1 MLHRQSVDEVL
12 GVLALA
18 RVKFLQD
25 RQRAWEI
32 SGGTDLALV
41 AGMSQPAISVLVVD
55 DDEGMPLMIQ
65 RILGRHG
72 CDVRIAHTL
81 GEGRAR
87 LREARADF
95 LIADFLLPDGTG
107 PELVRW
113 ALAEKLSRT
122 AFCIT
127 AAANCNNVVEA
138 MRAGCADVL
147 EKPIDMRRITDLIS
161 AYRQN
166 AEGDLGAWR
175 MKYAPEVIGED
186 RALLQALRVVRRVAE
201 TESTVLITGP
211 SGCGKE
217 EIARSV
223 HRASARHDHPFV
235 ALNCAAI
242 PENLIEAELFGHSRG
257 AFTGAA
263 NAREGRIAAAAGGTL
278 FLDEIGDMPL
288 AAQAK
293 LLRVLQDRTMTPVG
307 ADRPVQINVRVVAAT
322 NKDLDAEVAAGR
334 FRLDL
339 LYRLNVINIE
349 LPSLSDRSGDIMAI
363 ANHLLKRV
371 SKTPMTF
378 DADVVEM
385 LTSHAWPGNV
395 RELANTIERAVV
407 MSDGRTITMADLILG
422 SKRKSG
428 PMRIAQLSVVP
439 AAPAMPPVPLPLP
452 AADEGTSLKAA
463 LELVERRLISEAL
476 ERTGGNRTEAAA
488 LLGLNRSTL
497 VEKLRKFG
505 S

>member
-1 MLHRQSVDEVL
+1 
-12 GVLALA
+12 
-18 RVKFLQD
+18 
-25 RQRAWEI
+25 
-32 SGGTDLALV
+32 
-41 AGMSQPAISVLVVD
+41 
-55 DDEGMPLMIQ
+55 
-65 RILGRHG
+65 
-72 CDVRIAHTL
+72 
-81 GEGRAR
+81 
-87 LREARADF
+87 
-95 LIADFLLPDGTG
+95 
-107 PELVRW
+107 
-113 ALAEKLSRT
+113 
-122 AFCIT
+122 
-127 AAANCNNVVEA
+127 
-138 MRAGCADVL
+138 
-147 EKPIDMRRITDLIS
+147 
-161 AYRQN
+161 
-166 AEGDLGAWR
+166 
-175 MKYAPEVIGED
+175 
-186 RALLQALRVVRRVAE
+186 
-201 TESTVLITGP
+201 
-211 SGCGKE
+211 
-217 EIARSV
+217 
-223 HRASARHDHPFV
+223 
-235 ALNCAAI
+235 
-242 PENLIEAELFGHSRG
+242 
-257 AFTGAA
+257 
-263 NAREGRIAAAAGGTL
+263 
-278 FLDEIGDMPL
+278 
-288 AAQAK
+288 
-293 LLRVLQDRTMTPVG
+293 MTPVG

>member
-1 MLHRQSVDEVL
+1 M
-12 GVLALA
+12 LALLA
-18 RVKFLQD
+18 VVPVKFSAFWLI
-25 RQRAWEI
+25 A
-32 SGGTDLALV
+32 GLLDLERTLLCV
-41 AGMSQPAISVLVVD
+41 SSMSQPNISVLVVD

-81 GEGRAR
+81 SEGRAR

-127 AAANCNNVVEA
+127 AAANCTNVVEA

-166 AEGDLGAWR
+166 ADGDLGAWR
-175 MKYAPEVIGED
+175 MKYAPEVVGED

-217 EIARSV
+217 EIARTV
-223 HRASARHDHPFV
+223 HRASLRNDHPFV

-257 AFTGAA
+257 AFTGAT
-263 NAREGRIAAAAGGTL
+263 NSREGRIAAAAGGTL

-349 LPSLSDRSGDIMAI
+349 LPALSERSGDIMAI

-378 DADVVEM
+378 DADVSEM

-407 MSDGRTITMADLILG
+407 MSDGRSITMADLILG
-422 SKRKSG
+422 SKRSKSG
-428 PMRIAQLSVVP
+428 SMRIAQLSVVP
-439 AAPAMPPVPLPLP
+439 PAPALPPVPLPLQS
-452 AADEGTSLKAA
+452 ADEGTSLKAA

-488 LLGLNRSTL
+488 ILGLNRSTL

-505 S
+505 G